1 MVLVCLHI
9 YEPPLIL
16 IHIDELQPH
25 FFFYKNPFIVHFSV
39 NVRFGH
45 VFCLSCLP

>member
-25 FFFYKNPFIVHFSV
+25 LVIKIHLLYIF
-39 NVRFGH
+39 
-45 VFCLSCLP
+45 L